1 MINKYAVIG
10 LGQFG
15 SAIARKLSE
24 RGAEV
29 LAIDNDESHID
40 RIKDEVAYAVTLDS
54 TDKKALITQGIRDM
68 EAVVVAIG
76 ENFEALM
83 LTVVYLSELGIERI
97 IARANSPQQ
106 RMILEKMGVTDIL
119 SPEDEVGTVVAER
132 LLNPKILSFLQ
143 LPDDYEIVEIEA
155 PTSIYGRSLDAIGLR
170 DKYKLTVITI
180 KREFE
185 TNRNGEIETEQHVLG
200 VPSSTTV
207 VQESDKLMVF
217 GRVKDIEKFIDIN

>member
-15 SAIARKLSE
+15 TAIAQKLSE

-40 RIKDEVAYAVTLDS
+40 RIKDDVAYAVTLDS

-68 EAVVVAIG
+68 DAVVVAIG

-83 LTVVYLSELGIERI
+83 LTVVYLGELGVERI

-106 RMILEKMGVTDIL
+106 RMILEKMGV
-119 SPEDEVGTVVAER
+119 
-132 LLNPKILSFLQ
+132 
-143 LPDDYEIVEIEA
+143 
-155 PTSIYGRSLDAIGLR
+155 
-170 DKYKLTVITI
+170 
-180 KREFE
+180 
-185 TNRNGEIETEQHVLG
+185 
-200 VPSSTTV
+200 
-207 VQESDKLMVF
+207 QESFHQKT
-217 GRVKDIEKFIDIN
+217 R